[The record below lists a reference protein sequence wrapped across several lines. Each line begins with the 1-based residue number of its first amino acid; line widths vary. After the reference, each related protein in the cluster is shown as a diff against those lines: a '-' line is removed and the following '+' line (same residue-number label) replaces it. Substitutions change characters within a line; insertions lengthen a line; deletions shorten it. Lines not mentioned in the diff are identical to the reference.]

1 MSRFI
6 EDVVISSSIGGILG
20 LVVGYSFRL
29 IPDTYPNFALCATLN
44 VMSCM
49 VGVLAFEWGR
59 RKLIIDQH
67 PRMHKSVK

>member
-20 LVVGYSFRL
+20 LVVGYSFRW

-49 VGVLAFEWGR
+49 VGVLVFEWGR

>member
-20 LVVGYSFRL
+20 LVVGYSFRW
-29 IPDTYPNFALCATLN
+29 IPDTYLNFALCATLN